1 MHLDFIQALVDE
13 NPRITL
19 KVISENIEAQ
29 FGFKLSK
36 STVAKHLDMMTYTL
50 KAVRIKINVVI
61 LLRNIEL
68 PINWKTHFIYGW
80 NEL

>member
-19 KVISENIEAQ
+19 RVISERIEAQ

-36 STVAKHLDMMTYTL
+36 STVAKHLEMMTYTL
-50 KAVRIKINVVI
+50 KAVRIVPERANS
-61 LLRNIEL
+61 IE
-68 PINWKTHFIYGW
+68 NKK
-80 NEL
+80 

>member
-19 KVISENIEAQ
+19 KVISERIEAQ

-36 STVAKHLDMMTYTL
+36 STVAKHFDMMTYTL
-50 KAVRIKINVVI
+50 KAVRFVPESANSIENKNKRI
-61 LLRNIEL
+61 LFCSKLLN
-68 PINWKTHFIYGW
+68 Y
-80 NEL
+80 